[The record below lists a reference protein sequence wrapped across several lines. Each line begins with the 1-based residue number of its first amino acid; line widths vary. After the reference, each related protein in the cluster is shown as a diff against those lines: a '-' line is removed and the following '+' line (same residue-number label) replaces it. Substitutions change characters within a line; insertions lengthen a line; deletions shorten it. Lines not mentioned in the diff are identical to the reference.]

1 MESNSRDV
9 EREASFIIALGESAM
24 VVDRAGVVIDAN
36 GKQAELLGLTVK
48 EMRGASIWDILPADA
63 AGQERP
69 LLEEVICSGKPVTFM
84 DKLGDRWFESS
95 IHPFL
100 DSEGNVEKLAIFR
113 TDVTDRRRTGVELE
127 AYRAELERMVERRTQ
142 KLRDLNKALQTISE
156 CNKILF
162 RASDEMTLLKRI
174 CRAIVEIQ
182 GSRMAW
188 VGYSED
194 RGLTVQPMAQAGL
207 EEGYI
212 ELVRISQDSGNEGE
226 PTGTAIRTGLP
237 CVVDDLRKGP
247 MQATWRRE
255 AARRGYSSTI
265 SIPLSADGGVF
276 GALNIFSNCAGAFDD
291 EQVRLLSGLADNLVF
306 GINTIR
312 AGAEHRQ
319 AEEALA
325 RSETR
330 YRELV
335 ANLSEAVV
343 EIGMD
348 SIITYASPQVE
359 RIFGFRAEE
368 IVGKSLVDFIHPDFL
383 EKGLEAISR
392 IAEEGPVMDFEF
404 KTMHKD
410 GRYLDASIS
419 GQLVEEAGATKIV
432 GIVKDITE
440 RKQAE
445 ERVKAALRE
454 KEVLLKEV
462 HHRVKNN
469 LQVIIS
475 LLGLQSRQVRD
486 KAVLTA
492 FRDCQSRIQ
501 SIALIHEKLY
511 KSKDLARVDFAGY
524 IRNLVPDL
532 LRTYGLEPGSI
543 SLDIKAEDVRLGID
557 TAVPCGLIIN
567 ELITNS
573 LKHAF
578 PGGRKGSIAIDF
590 RSEGAGWIMLSV
602 ADDGVGLPES
612 IDINRVETMG
622 LKMISNLTKQLDGS
636 IEMERKGG
644 TKFRVKF
651 NAEPR
656 EL

>member
-276 GALNIFSNCAGAFDD
+276 GALNIFSNYAGAFDD